1 MVYCKQNTPQASLNV
16 RISIQSNLTRDVKER
31 FGKHD
36 SQEEFYSAQFFR
48 IKLVKSLGNDFQQIE
63 KSRGVNN

>member
-1 MVYCKQNTPQASLNV
+1 MVYCKQTTPQASLNV

-36 SQEEFYSAQFFR
+36 SQEECYSAQFFQ
-48 IKLVKSLGNDFQQIE
+48 IKLVKGLGNDFQQIE
-63 KSRGVNN
+63 KPRGVNN

>member
-1 MVYCKQNTPQASLNV
+1 MVYCKQSTPQASLNL
-16 RISIQSNLTRDVKER
+16 RISIQSNLTRDVKEL

-36 SQEEFYSAQFFR
+36 SQEEFHSAQFFQ

-63 KSRGVNN
+63 KPRGVNT